1 MPFTIAIIGRPNVG
15 KSTLFNRL
23 VGQKLALVDD
33 EPGVTRDRRE
43 GEGRLGD
50 LEFTVIDT
58 AGLDEGAKGSLT
70 ARMQE
75 QTEAAIG
82 LADALMFVVDARAG
96 LTPNDRAFADFAR
109 RANKPVVLVANK
121 SEGKQGDAGAME
133 AYALGLGEPIQI
145 SAEHG
150 EGLSE
155 LYDALRA
162 LMPEPVE
169 AEQEFDDDDVI
180 AQDEDIAKRPIRV
193 AIVGR
198 PNAGKSTLINH
209 LLGEERLLTSAEA
222 GTTRDSISVE
232 INWKGRDFRV
242 FDTAGLR
249 RRSRIEEK
257 LEKLSVADALR
268 AVRFA
273 EVVVLVMD
281 AQNKF
286 EEQDLRIA
294 DLIEREGRA
303 LVIAVNKWDLMGRQ
317 QGLISALQTD
327 ADQLLPQ
334 VKGMPIVAV
343 SGLMGEG
350 IDRMMTAIEQAY
362 AVWNRRV
369 PTASLNRWFEQAV
382 DANPPPAVSGRRLKL
397 NYITQAK
404 ARPPSFVLFCSRA
417 DAVPQSY
424 LRYLVNSLREF
435 FELPGTPVRIT
446 LREKANPFAH
456 KRKRAVVSEGR
467 PESVVEASP
476 VRSAAVAF
484 IFITILLDT
493 LALGLVIP
501 VLPKLVE
508 SFVDNDT
515 ARAARIFGLFGT
527 AWAAMQFF
535 FSPVLG
541 GLSDRFG
548 RRPVVLL
555 SNFGLALDY
564 VLMALAPSLTWLF
577 VGRVISGI
585 TSASIS
591 TSFAYI
597 ADITPPERRAAVF
610 GKVGAAFGGRVYP
623 RARARRIAGRHGSAV
638 AVLGRGGPEFHQY
651 ALRLADPA
659 RIAAAG
665 SARAVALEKR
675 KSLGCAASVA
685 LRFRARGT
693 LGGEFLCSGR
703 PCGSAVNL
711 RALCDLSLRLGCGDR
726 RPDAGDGRHL
736 RDGRAGRRRR
746 ADR

>member
-23 VGQKLALVDD
+23 VRQKLALVDD
-33 EPGVTRDRRE
+33 TPGVTRDRRE
-43 GEGRLGD
+43 GEARLGD

-75 QTEAAIG
+75 QTETAIG
-82 LADALMFVVDARAG
+82 LADALMFVIDARAG
-96 LTPNDRAFADFAR
+96 LTPSDRAFADYAR
-109 RANKPVVLVANK
+109 RANKPVILLANK
-121 SEGKQGDAGAME
+121 SEGKHGEIGAME

-162 LMPEPVE
+162 VLPEPVE
-169 AEQEFDDDDVI
+169 ESEAFDDDDI
-180 AQDEDIAKRPIRV
+180 IETDEDLARRPIRV
-193 AIVGR
+193 AVVGR
-198 PNAGKSTLINH
+198 PNAGKSTLINR

-222 GTTRDSISVE
+222 GTTRDSIAVE
-232 INWKGRDFRV
+232 IIWKGRDFRV

-273 EVVVLVMD
+273 EVVVLMMD

-303 LVIAVNKWDLMGRQ
+303 LVIAINKWDLVETRSGA
-317 QGLISALQTD
+317 ISKLRAE
-327 ADQLLPQ
+327 ADHLLPQ
-334 VKGMPIVAV
+334 IRGAPLVTV

-350 IDRMMTAIEQAY
+350 IDHLMKAIEDAY

-369 PTASLNRWFEQAV
+369 STAALNRWFEQAV

-424 LRYLVNSLREF
+424 LRYLVNSLREY

-456 KRKRAVVSEGR
+456 KRKR
-467 PESVVEASP
+467 
-476 VRSAAVAF
+476 
-484 IFITILLDT
+484 
-493 LALGLVIP
+493 
-501 VLPKLVE
+501 
-508 SFVDNDT
+508 
-515 ARAARIFGLFGT
+515 
-527 AWAAMQFF
+527 
-535 FSPVLG
+535 
-541 GLSDRFG
+541 
-548 RRPVVLL
+548 
-555 SNFGLALDY
+555 
-564 VLMALAPSLTWLF
+564 PS
-577 VGRVISGI
+577 
-585 TSASIS
+585 
-591 TSFAYI
+591 
-597 ADITPPERRAAVF
+597 
-610 GKVGAAFGGRVYP
+610 
-623 RARARRIAGRHGSAV
+623 
-638 AVLGRGGPEFHQY
+638 
-651 ALRLADPA
+651 
-659 RIAAAG
+659 
-665 SARAVALEKR
+665 
-675 KSLGCAASVA
+675 
-685 LRFRARGT
+685 
-693 LGGEFLCSGR
+693 
-703 PCGSAVNL
+703 
-711 RALCDLSLRLGCGDR
+711 
-726 RPDAGDGRHL
+726 
-736 RDGRAGRRRR
+736 
-746 ADR
+746 